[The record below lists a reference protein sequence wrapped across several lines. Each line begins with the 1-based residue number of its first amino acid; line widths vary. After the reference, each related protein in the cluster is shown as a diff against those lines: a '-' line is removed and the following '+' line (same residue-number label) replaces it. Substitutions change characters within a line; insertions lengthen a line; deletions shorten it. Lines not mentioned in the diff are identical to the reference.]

1 MRAIR
6 ILNILVRALCV
17 GAGGLTFA
25 DQAFAAVQDS
35 RFEFTADGADVDFD
49 VRNVPR
55 RDVLDRLFADTGIE
69 FKWLSS
75 SFAAEPISGQF
86 NGAPSSVVRQL
97 LAKTNFVIAYDDKS
111 RLSRVIIVG
120 PATGEQASTGLA
132 AIAAAVQLHVRQA
145 EPPKAQAPKAM
156 AQNSAAFAPGR
167 SLPTSARTDS
177 PPLAMITEGGAAT
190 GTAPA
195 VALPTQS
202 GNPAIPT
209 PTATAASETP
219 VPASPGE
226 PAIAPVPRAEG
237 AIARPAPLG
246 ATGE

>member
-1 MRAIR
+1 VNAART
-6 ILNILVRALCV
+6 LKILVAALCAA
-17 GAGGLTFA
+17 AGSGSMPA
-25 DQAFAAVQDS
+25 GAFAAVQDS

-69 FKWLSS
+69 IKWLSS

-97 LAKTNFVIAYDDKS
+97 LAKTNFVIAYDDES
-111 RLSRVIIVG
+111 RVSRVIIVG
-120 PATGEQASTGLA
+120 PATGEQASAGVA
-132 AIAAAVQLHVRQA
+132 AIAAAVQRHVRQA
-145 EPPKAQAPKAM
+145 APPKAQAPTAV
-156 AQNSAAFAPGR
+156 AQNSAASAPGR
-167 SLPTSARTDS
+167 STPARTDS
-177 PPLAMITEGGAAT
+177 PPLAMITEGGTAT

-195 VALPTQS
+195 VALPTRS

-209 PTATAASETP
+209 PTAMAALEIP

-226 PAIAPVPRAEG
+226 PAIAPVPTAEG

-246 ATGE
+246 ATGN

>member
-1 MRAIR
+1 MNAVRT
-6 ILNILVRALCV
+6 LKILVAALCAA
-17 GAGGLTFA
+17 AGSGSMLA
-25 DQAFAAVQDS
+25 AALAAVQDS

-75 SFAAEPISGQF
+75 SFAGEPISGQF
-86 NGAPSSVVRQL
+86 TGAPSSVVRQL
-97 LAKTNFVIAYDDKS
+97 LAKTNFVIAYDDES
-111 RLSRVIIVG
+111 RVSRVIIVG
-120 PATGEQASTGLA
+120 PATGEQASAGLA
-132 AIAAAVQLHVRQA
+132 AIAAAVQAHVRQA
-145 EPPKAQAPKAM
+145 APPKAQAPTDV
-156 AQNSAAFAPGR
+156 AQNSPASAPGR
-167 SLPTSARTDS
+167 STPARTDS
-177 PPLAMITEGGAAT
+177 PPLAMITEGGTAT

-209 PTATAASETP
+209 PTAMAALETP

-226 PAIAPVPRAEG
+226 AAIAPVPTAEG

-246 ATGE
+246 ATGD